1 MVRGHRAQVSTIYS
15 IGHATESQ
23 SWSSLQCVKAKSSSL
38 QSDESL
44 VTIDEQ
50 EFEKDDKIFLP
61 LIPNSMN
68 NESDMDNNDDD
79 EHESCPCST
88 ERWTMDKGVRIYTKT
103 DHEVRSAIKTYEGK
117 VTDKEK
123 HSSSCQTEVPPNHV
137 FLPI

>member
-1 MVRGHRAQVSTIYS
+1 
-15 IGHATESQ
+15 
-23 SWSSLQCVKAKSSSL
+23 
-38 QSDESL
+38 
-44 VTIDEQ
+44 
-50 EFEKDDKIFLP
+50 
-61 LIPNSMN
+61 MN

-79 EHESCPCST
+79 EHESYPCST